1 MSFVKEQSFRESRS
15 VIDVREALEHL
26 RVKAVT
32 KVRAFLLEQ
41 VYKLRK
47 PMANYQVPQNNLLSK
62 YKYVIEALF
71 SIDLQTLIHILFFRI
86 FYEFLLGNERSVAQE
101 VCVEYIETMGKVYY
115 SYFKAYI
122 SRLMKLQVQI
132 LILTENLAIY
142 LII

>member
-62 YKYVIEALF
+62 YKYEITALF
-71 SIDLQTLIHILFFRI
+71 SIDLQTLMHILFFPEYFMN
-86 FYEFLLGNERSVAQE
+86 FYWEMRE
-101 VCVEYIETMGKVYY
+101 V
-115 SYFKAYI
+115 
-122 SRLMKLQVQI
+122 
-132 LILTENLAIY
+132 
-142 LII
+142 

>member
-1 MSFVKEQSFRESRS
+1 VTEQEFAIRLSELGHKMSFVKEQSFRESRS

-62 YKYVIEALF
+62 YKYVYKSACQH
-71 SIDLQTLIHILFFRI
+71 S
-86 FYEFLLGNERSVAQE
+86 N
-101 VCVEYIETMGKVYY
+101 
-115 SYFKAYI
+115 
-122 SRLMKLQVQI
+122 
-132 LILTENLAIY
+132 
-142 LII
+142 

>member
-1 MSFVKEQSFRESRS
+1 MLATVIFLQSAPVLNQFFPITRCILETPVTEQEFAIRLSELGHKMSFVKEQSFRESRS

-62 YKYVIEALF
+62 YK
-71 SIDLQTLIHILFFRI
+71 
-86 FYEFLLGNERSVAQE
+86 
-101 VCVEYIETMGKVYY
+101 CVYK
-115 SYFKAYI
+115 SACQH
-122 SRLMKLQVQI
+122 S
-132 LILTENLAIY
+132 N
-142 LII
+142 